1 VIYFD
6 LISMRLSQSHEFGHR
21 FDGLTRV
28 YSSYFLFFFLND
40 YFLILFF
47 NIELIEN

>member
-1 VIYFD
+1 MIYFD
-6 LISMRLSQSHEFGHR
+6 LISMRLSQSHDLGHKFG
-21 FDGLTRV
+21 GLTRV
-28 YSSYFLFFFLND
+28 YSSYFLSFFLND